1 MSSYFCI
8 RCGYST
14 GHKGTFLRHLER
26 TKPCKP
32 KLGKFDKSAIY
43 LHNDLVMPEISV
55 TEKSAEKSAGKPGH
69 PNGKP
74 ALVTLGSRLAAYQG
88 SRNNQKRL
96 TFVQEKN
103 NNNQLQKKMINV
115 KILENNTSVQ
125 NEINCKFCGKVF
137 QHKQSKYRHE
147 KFRCKFINKG
157 NIKLINQQK
166 EALQEKNRLIE
177 EKNKLIESL
186 LKQSNF
192 AGNDSEKDNNS
203 ILSYNNTNKNFL
215 TDEMISKCME
225 KQNMCV
231 PEMIKLVHFNNIHP
245 ENRNIYISN
254 LKTNYVMVYEDEK
267 WIVKNRDQML
277 DKLIADN
284 EKFMHK
290 KLTEWYDEETKN
302 LSSDKYKRAIKKF
315 QKYLDVNSN
324 TNLIDNIKDELKLM
338 FYNNRG
344 KNMNI
349 LKDYIVTE
357 IK

>member
-14 GHKGTFLRHLER
+14 SHKGTFLRHLER

-32 KLGKFDKSAIY
+32 KLGKIEKSAIY
-43 LHNDLVMPEISV
+43 LHNDLVMPENLV
-55 TEKSAEKSAGKPGH
+55 AEKSAEKTAGLPDDQT
-69 PNGKP
+69 GKP
-74 ALVTLGSRLAAYQG
+74 ALVTQGSRLAAYQG

-96 TFVQEKN
+96 TFLHNKKNGYQIQKSGKN
-103 NNNQLQKKMINV
+103 N
-115 KILENNTSVQ
+115 ENISSNQ
-125 NEINCKFCGKVF
+125 NEITCKFCGKIF

-147 KFRCKFINKG
+147 KYRCKFINKG

-166 EALQEKNRLIE
+166 EALQEKNRVIE

-186 LKQSNF
+186 LKKGSFISNQ
-192 AGNDSEKDNNS
+192 SEKNNKN
-203 ILSYNNTNKNFL
+203 ILSYDNTNKKFL

-290 KLTEWYDEETKN
+290 KLTEWYDEGTDN
-302 LSSDKYKRAIKKF
+302 DKYKRAIKKF

-344 KNMNI
+344 KNMSV